1 MKCNI
6 QTYEQK
12 RVQKTMRITY
22 GLTLL
27 TSFLSL
33 TLLLAGCSTISE
45 TFDTKAVQGV
55 GLKSISEVNAM
66 VERGEL
72 RGLNT
77 DTGVSANTAPLF
89 LTQPPQ
95 NISVDEVQLSDR
107 TLVYRQP
114 EKHLRVWVAPF
125 QGQSGNLHEGAVVHT
140 LMHAG
145 YWQMNPNPFYG

>member
-1 MKCNI
+1 MQSNKPTCA
-6 QTYEQK
+6 QK
-12 RVQKTMRITY
+12 RLQRSGAILYTLGTMMCL
-22 GLTLL
+22 GSLL
-27 TSFLSL
+27 MLLS
-33 TLLLAGCSTISE
+33 GCSTTSE
-45 TFDTKAVQGV
+45 TFDTKPVQGV